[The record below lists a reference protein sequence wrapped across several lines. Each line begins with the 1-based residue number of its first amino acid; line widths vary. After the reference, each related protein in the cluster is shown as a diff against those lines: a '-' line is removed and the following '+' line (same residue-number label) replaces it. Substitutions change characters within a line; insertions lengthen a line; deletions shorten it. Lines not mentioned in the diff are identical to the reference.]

1 MLEGNYKLRLTPENS
16 VLKPRA
22 GLLFRRRQCGGWLVS
37 FGLDLL
43 GDMQGYKI
51 PLEN

>member
-1 MLEGNYKLRLTPENS
+1 MLEGNYKLQLTPGNS

-37 FGLDLL
+37 SGLDLL
-43 GDMQGYKI
+43 GDTPEYKI
-51 PLEN
+51 HLEN